1 MNNLLKGDHLAAIGK
16 TPMNLDLNN
25 IWIVITLLIGIAI
38 FKAIAMTTTFGAGG
52 VGGIFIPT
60 LIMGSVLGNA
70 FAKIVNNIGMNFS
83 VPEANFT
90 LLGMTGLMAG
100 VLHAPLTA
108 IFLIAEIT
116 SGHELFVP
124 LMIVAAISF
133 AITKFYVSHS
143 IYTMKLAERGELMTH
158 DKDQNVLMVLDI
170 KKVIET
176 NFITLKPEMTLG
188 QILNEAVAKS
198 SRNHFPVINNK
209 HEFLGV
215 IRLDD
220 IRHMM
225 FKADLYNK
233 VSVADLMHA
242 DADIIDYD
250 TDSMND
256 IMEKFKVTG
265 AWNLPVVKQGKY
277 YGYISKSKLLTAY
290 RRQLIKFTK

>member
-1 MNNLLKGDHLAAIGK
+1 
-16 TPMNLDLNN
+16 
-25 IWIVITLLIGIAI
+25 
-38 FKAIAMTTTFGAGG
+38 
-52 VGGIFIPT
+52 
-60 LIMGSVLGNA
+60 
-70 FAKIVNNIGMNFS
+70 
-83 VPEANFT
+83 
-90 LLGMTGLMAG
+90 
-100 VLHAPLTA
+100 
-108 IFLIAEIT
+108 
-116 SGHELFVP
+116 
-124 LMIVAAISF
+124 
-133 AITKFYVSHS
+133 
-143 IYTMKLAERGELMTH
+143 MKLAERGELMTH